1 MKASLQFL
9 NERFDRF
16 NHTIFKAP
24 LPRPIMHISGAKS
37 FLGQFKAERS
47 GCAASVMTYHL
58 TLSDRYDLPED
69 VLEDTVIHEM
79 IHFKIYHERLHDSSA
94 HGQIFRRIM
103 NEINTRFGRNI
114 TVSHRCTPD
123 QLDSD
128 DSMAHSIVCIC
139 TMANGK
145 ELIAKVSQTRVF
157 DLRRAFDEWD
167 QVASQE
173 WYWVYGSYFNRF
185 RKVMTPKLFACDPEG
200 LKLVREG
207 TLLEFTE
214 LPDGRTLLRPTRR

>member
-79 IHFKIYHERLHDSSA
+79 IHFKIHHAGLCDTST
-94 HGQIFRRIM
+94 HGRIFRRIM
-103 NEINTRFGRNI
+103 NEINSRFGRHI

-128 DSMAHSIVCIC
+128 NANVHSIVCVC
-139 TMANGK
+139 TMTDGRQ
-145 ELIAKVSQTRVF
+145 LIAKVAQTKVFELHRVF
-157 DLRRAFDEWD
+157 GESDRWQDK
-167 QVASQE
+167 SGT
-173 WYWVYGSYFNRF
+173 GSTAVISTDSER
-185 RKVMTPKLFACDPEG
+185 
-200 LKLVREG
+200 
-207 TLLEFTE
+207 
-214 LPDGRTLLRPTRR
+214 